1 MKRQL
6 LMVLTAVLAGGHTLA
21 AQGTFMSLTTLE
33 LSTPVGDTKN
43 YTSVGVGPGLGW
55 EGRWGV
61 REHTSAGVSLT
72 IGQFSEHEDGTMEL
86 PSGAV
91 TGDMLRQ
98 LVSQQILATGFY
110 YPSRF
115 GHVRFYAGGGLGV
128 ASIDQD
134 FNLGLQQ
141 LSRSAW
147 HLVMAP
153 EIGAELRGGDG
164 YLVGIVSL
172 RFNASNST
180 GDYLG
185 GGSRRFQN
193 VTLRLGI
200 GEE

>member
-6 LMVLTAVLAGGHTLA
+6 LMVLAAVLAGARTLA
-21 AQGTFMSLTTLE
+21 AQDFMSLTTLE

-43 YTSVGVGPGLGW
+43 YTSVGIGPGLGW
-55 EGRWGV
+55 EGRWV
-61 REHTSAGVSLT
+61 MRQHTSAGVSLT
-72 IGQFSEHEDGTMEL
+72 IGQLSERENGTMEL

-98 LVSQQILATGFY
+98 LVSQQILATGYY

-115 GHVRFYAGGGLGV
+115 GKVRFYAGGGLGA

-147 HLVMAP
+147 HLVVAP

-164 YLVGIVSL
+164 YMVGIVSL
-172 RFNASNST
+172 RFNASNAA
-180 GDYLG
+180 GNYLG
-185 GGSRRFQN
+185 GGARRFQN
-193 VTLRLGI
+193 LTLRLGI

>member
-6 LMVLTAVLAGGHTLA
+6 LVALIAVLAGAHTLA
-21 AQGTFMSLTTLE
+21 AQGFMSLTTLE
-33 LSTPVGDTKN
+33 LSTPVGDTKD

-55 EGRWGV
+55 EGRWTM
-61 REHTSAGVSLT
+61 RQHTSAGVSLT
-72 IGQFSEHEDGTMEL
+72 IGQFSEREDGTMEL

-110 YPSRF
+110 YPSRL
-115 GHVRFYAGGGLGV
+115 GKIRFYAGGGLGV
-128 ASIDQD
+128 TSIDQD

-147 HLVMAP
+147 HLVAAP

-172 RFNASNST
+172 RFNASNAA
-180 GDYLG
+180 GNYLG

-193 VTLRLGI
+193 LTLRLGI